1 MNKQLKT
8 QLEEIGLYVDDN
20 KINPTVSIVEP
31 HYINVKLDKD
41 DTLKTII
48 QKFIK
53 QTHEAAFFK
62 GQTNGIKLFKKS
74 FKEMFEIK

>member
-1 MNKQLKT
+1 MNKQLKI
-8 QLEEIGLYVDDN
+8 QLEKVGLYVDDN

-31 HYINVKLDKD
+31 HYITIKVDKD

-48 QKFIK
+48 QKFIN
-53 QTHEAAFFK
+53 QTHEDAFFK

-74 FKEMFEIK
+74 FKEMFDIN